1 MSDIKR
7 LSEVITFSMEDKKK
21 TPEDV
26 ATLCMCAASL
36 VNAWLAGTAVPDRQR
51 WGFLCSRLDR
61 ALFTY
66 GSLHSAALAELAGR
80 PVVPQS
86 SPSVGS
92 GLLASKLKEALAPI
106 AGSSGA
112 SMMAGAAVA
121 ARTVEAILEAPKPAP
136 EPAVDPDLARREAR
150 SAQTSKAL
158 LALPAGWRSRENIN
172 KREAFARNFFRSRP
186 HANLALCAEALDKEF
201 GVGIGSTSLSRI
213 RDEERRMFETGQRPP
228 VPRVRD
234 VSDEPLSTEPTRD
247 EVIDMPR
254 TGQGNAELL
263 TSVTPPPPTVD
274 DQLQVAIE
282 IVLEAVPHLAEMTIT
297 RNASGEVSYKV
308 VEAKVVETTGRVVR
322 PR

>member
-7 LSEVITFSMEDKKK
+7 LSEVIAFSLGDKKK

-26 ATLCMCAASL
+26 ATLCMCATSL

-66 GSLHSAALAELAGR
+66 GSLHSTALAELAGQ
-80 PVVPQS
+80 PAVHQP

-112 SMMAGAAVA
+112 SMLAGAAVA
-121 ARTVEAILEAPKPAP
+121 ARTVEAVLEAPKPAP
-136 EPAVDPDLARREAR
+136 EPDHAAVRREAR

-158 LALPAGWRSRENIN
+158 LALPARWRSRENIG
-172 KREAFARNFFRSRP
+172 KRESFARRFFRAKP
-186 HANLALCAEALDKEF
+186 HANLAECAEALDKEF

-213 RDEERRMFETGQRPP
+213 RDEERRVVEAGPAL
-228 VPRVRD
+228 RD

-254 TGQGNAELL
+254 TGQGNAELPA
-263 TSVTPPPPTVD
+263 SVVPPAPTVD

-308 VEAKVVETTGRVVR
+308 VEAKVVETTGRMMR